1 MPTCV
6 WHRPEFRR
14 PSTSYVEQSPL
25 CTPWDYRL
33 MIPSGQSLRTMR
45 ICQELR
51 YSNCYYV
58 DPTTNTVGP
67 LPRVVWQCDNVTLW
81 FNKFYKPLFKE
92 KMLQLSHQ
100 HKDILGYFGATAQFV
115 IFSVRGISAFA
126 KISVRTWLITFIFDR
141 CHCNDTCLTWMWY
154 SIGEQCFD
162 HFEKHRQLTNWG
174 NLFYTHHKHA
184 SLLYRL
190 HWKWW
195 KLTTVPSGGQER
207 KWFEARNLLIL
218 SAKMRKQR

>member
-100 HKDILGYFGATAQFV
+100 HKDILAQQLNLSFSRLGAFLLLQKYLFEPVWSHSYLTGVTANMNL
-115 IFSVRGISAFA
+115 IFNRWTVFWSFWKTQTINELRE
-126 KISVRTWLITFIFDR
+126 FI
-141 CHCNDTCLTWMWY
+141 
-154 SIGEQCFD
+154 
-162 HFEKHRQLTNWG
+162 
-174 NLFYTHHKHA
+174 
-184 SLLYRL
+184 LY
-190 HWKWW
+190 
-195 KLTTVPSGGQER
+195 PS
-207 KWFEARNLLIL
+207 
-218 SAKMRKQR
+218 